1 MQLQL
6 NDILKILEQNN
17 IDKTKSLYNY
27 MDTNPINGTFESF
40 CFDGKQF
47 YKEFTNPDKPYDIYK
62 VYYKTEK
69 NFLVHWIR
77 NRYVFYKDKD
87 VNISL
92 VFKDLLYSI
101 KNN

>member
-1 MQLQL
+1 MQL

-27 MDTNPINGTFESF
+27 MDTNPINGTFEAF

-47 YKEFTNPDKPYDIYK
+47 YKEFTNPDKPNNIYK

-69 NFLVHWIR
+69 DFLVHWIR

-87 VNISL
+87 VKISL

>member
-1 MQLQL
+1 MLRGY
-6 NDILKILEQNN
+6 KISY

-27 MDTNPINGTFESF
+27 MDTNSINGTFEAF

-47 YKEFTNPDKPYDIYK
+47 YKEFTNPDKPNNTYK

-69 NFLVHWIR
+69 DFLVHWIR

-87 VNISL
+87 VKISL

>member
-1 MQLQL
+1 MQLK
-6 NDILKILEQNN
+6 DVLKILEQNN

-47 YKEFTNPDKPYDIYK
+47 FKKFTNPDKPNNIYK
-62 VYYKTEK
+62 IYYETEK
-69 NFLVHWIR
+69 DFLLHWIR

-87 VNISL
+87 VKISL
-92 VFKDLLYSI
+92 VFKDLLHSI